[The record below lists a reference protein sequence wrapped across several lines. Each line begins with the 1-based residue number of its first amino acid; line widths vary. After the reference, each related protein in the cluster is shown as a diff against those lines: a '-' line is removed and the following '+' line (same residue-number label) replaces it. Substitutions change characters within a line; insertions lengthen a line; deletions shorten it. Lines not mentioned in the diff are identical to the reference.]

1 MSLMCGLTLEVSR
14 AGNAVGATELL
25 GRQPATTQP
34 ESSPANRATSDA
46 TPNDAICEA
55 IANKVCDNGTDD
67 EAGKREPAN
76 HPTVRH
82 GPIFR
87 GTPATNLFSRFQIRL
102 KYGLRDCVYL

>member
-1 MSLMCGLTLEVSR
+1 MCE
-14 AGNAVGATELL
+14 
-25 GRQPATTQP
+25 
-34 ESSPANRATSDA
+34 
-46 TPNDAICEA
+46 
-55 IANKVCDNGTDD
+55 NGTDD

-102 KYGLRDCVYL
+102 KYGLRDCVCL